1 MLNNSVKHIDD
12 EVIKMSVKRC
22 SDEVE
27 RPYEAARLDSLLQ
40 SRLWEA
46 TKLPWS
52 GCDQW
57 PQAFNLID
65 VDTVVCD
72 KRFRVWNDLL
82 VFVKVLSSPRTC
94 KWRRL

>member
-40 SRLWEA
+40 SRL
-46 TKLPWS
+46 
-52 GCDQW
+52 
-57 PQAFNLID
+57 
-65 VDTVVCD
+65 
-72 KRFRVWNDLL
+72 
-82 VFVKVLSSPRTC
+82 
-94 KWRRL
+94 